1 MSVLRERRQSF
12 GLPQILIDDLAGFQ
26 DNYTGKL
33 EQPNTSYGR
42 KASWPILE
50 MWLAA
55 LSCSLIVVTDQ
66 DAPHGVLR
74 SIYQKPV
81 KKDDPRQMEF
91 EF

>member
-1 MSVLRERRQSF
+1 MLRERRQSF
-12 GLPQILIDDLAGFQ
+12 GVPQIVIDDLAGFQ

-33 EQPNTSYGR
+33 EQPNTDYGR

-55 LSCSLIVVTDQ
+55 LSCTLIVVTDEDSPQ
-66 DAPHGVLR
+66 GVLR
-74 SIYQKPV
+74 SIYRKPV
-81 KKDDPRQMEF
+81 KKVDPRQIEF